1 MTRPPERR
9 CCPETRQTPS
19 AKAKQGVILERQ
31 NDVSRNERNSTGSSL
46 TIKYWVAF
54 DLGVNNLSKRPRY
67 RRDPRKYDTNKQAFP
82 VFRPQQNKESK
93 IARMTK
99 CSIIHATHVLI
110 SGPRASQLKI
120 ELTKKLLAH
129 VACERST
136 PLSVWSFLGPS
147 ALPIVYKSATDLP
160 ASPNIVVLP

>member
-1 MTRPPERR
+1 MSNKTTCQETNVIRR
-9 CCPETRQTPS
+9 AFPSRTNTGWPLIWALTTCPS
-19 AKAKQGVILERQ
+19 ALATDAIH
-31 NDVSRNERNSTGSSL
+31 
-46 TIKYWVAF
+46 
-54 DLGVNNLSKRPRY
+54 VNMTQTN
-67 RRDPRKYDTNKQAFP
+67 RRFQFFAHRKM
-82 VFRPQQNKESK
+82 ESK

-110 SGPRASQLKI
+110 SGPRASQLKM

-147 ALPIVYKSATDLP
+147 ALPIVYKSATYLP